1 MFEPKNKIFD
11 NFQRSVPY
19 FTEMHFSQI
28 FKPSSTFKIA
38 QFEANFHAMTVSTSN
53 CWTVNKKLLT
63 RAVKTEAIENFG
75 KENVRK
81 TAIFWIKHFILKS
94 SFSLRP
100 IVLYMVGKLV
110 K

>member
-11 NFQRSVPY
+11 NFQWSVPC

-38 QFEANFHAMTVSTSN
+38 QFEANFHAMTVSTSI
-53 CWTVNKKLLT
+53 CWTVNKKLLK

-75 KENVRK
+75 KEKVRK
-81 TAIFWIKHFILKS
+81 TAIFLDKTFYFEIFL
-94 SFSLRP
+94 
-100 IVLYMVGKLV
+100 
-110 K
+110 